1 MKKVLKILKYAR
13 GETLAPLVLKNAS
26 IINVYTQ
33 SIMQADIAICDDVIV
48 GVGSYHGVEEI
59 DCTGKYI
66 APGFIDTHV
75 HIESAMVTPEVFS
88 HLAIKHGVT
97 TVVADPHEI
106 ANVMGTKG
114 LDFML
119 ENSKNAV
126 IDCYFM
132 LPSCVPA
139 VSFEDNGATLNAK
152 KLKKYLKHPRVFGL
166 GEVMDVG
173 AVINGNRDM
182 LEKVLN
188 AKQVNKN
195 VDGHAPT
202 LSGKDL
208 NAYISMGIKTDHECT
223 TPEEALEKVNLGMYV
238 LLREG
243 SQSKDLRELIKVVN
257 QDNYTR
263 FLYCTD
269 DRHIEDLIE
278 EGSIDNNIRVSI
290 KLGLDPIKAYT
301 IATLNAATCY
311 NLKDRGAI
319 APGLKADL
327 VIFSDLQKLKI
338 EKVMKNGRF
347 YEESKKHLP
356 VEMKNTMRV
365 KAVTPDMF
373 KVKAKS
379 KYVNV
384 IQVVPKSLITKGVV
398 KEIEVEAGFVKRVKG
413 EEEVLKLAVI
423 ERHKNT
429 GKYYVGYLEG
439 LGMTNCTIAQTIS
452 HDSHNIIVAGSNDED
467 MYLATQELI
476 KIGGG
481 IVFVSEGKVL
491 CELSLP
497 IAGIMTA
504 DDCTIVCEKVR
515 KLNQLAKEYGVKP
528 GIDPYIALAFMAL
541 PVIPDVK
548 LTPRGLFDYNRFDFI
563 DLFVDEK

>member
-1 MKKVLKILKYAR
+1 MEKKVKILKYAR
-13 GETLAPLVLKNAS
+13 GGIPSPLVLKNAS

-33 SIMQADIAICDDVIV
+33 SIMQADIAISDDLII
-48 GVGSYHGVEEI
+48 GIGSYSGVEEI
-59 DCTGKYI
+59 DCTGMYV

-75 HIESAMVTPEVFS
+75 HIESAMITPEVFS

-97 TVVADPHEI
+97 TVIADPHEI

-119 ENSKNAV
+119 ENSKKAV
-126 IDCYFM
+126 IDCFYM

-152 KLKKYLKHPRVFGL
+152 KLKKYLKHLRVLGL

-182 LEKVLN
+182 LEKIMNTKL
-188 AKQVNKN
+188 AKKN

-208 NAYISMGIKTDHECT
+208 NTYIGMGISTDHECT
-223 TPEEALEKVNLGMYV
+223 TPEEALEKVSLGMYV

-243 SQSKDLRELIKVVN
+243 SQSKDLRELIKAVN

-278 EGSIDNNIRVSI
+278 EGTIDNNIRVSI
-290 KLGLDPIKAYT
+290 RLGLDPIKAYT
-301 IATLNAATCY
+301 IATLNAANCY
-311 NLKDRGAI
+311 NLRDRGAI

-327 VIFSDLQKLKI
+327 VIFSDLNELKI

-347 YEESKKHLP
+347 YDGEEKLTP
-356 VEMKNTMRV
+356 VKMKNTMRV
-365 KAVTPDMF
+365 KVVTPEMF
-373 KVKAKS
+373 KVEAKGN
-379 KYVNV
+379 YVNV
-384 IQVVPKSLITKGVV
+384 IQVIPKSLITKGV
-398 KEIEVEAGFVKRVKG
+398 IREVETEAGYVTKVKS

-429 GKYYVGYLEG
+429 GKFFVGYIEG
-439 LGMTNCTIAQTIS
+439 LGIKNCTIAQTIA
-452 HDSHNIIVAGSNDED
+452 HDSHNIIVAGSNDAD

-481 IVFVSEGKVL
+481 IVFVSEGRVL
-491 CELSLP
+491 GELSLP

-504 DDCTIVCEKVR
+504 EKSTVVCEKVR
-515 KLNQLAKEYGVKP
+515 KLNKLAKDYGVKP

-563 DLFVDEK
+563 DLFTNHN